1 MKNTRR
7 GRIDRT
13 PILPGRVR
21 GINGQGF
28 AFVPHRFLRDHFFAS
43 LSPDELLLYFLL
55 VLAGDRN
62 GVSYY
67 AQHTLCSLLQMPMH
81 VYQAAR
87 NGLIDKDL
95 VAFDGIRFQVLSLP
109 EGPVGTAARP
119 LRSASD
125 FEDEDPVAIRQAI
138 RSSLASAAGQR
149 R

>member
-28 AFVPHRFLRDHFFAS
+28 AFVPHRFLRDRFFAS
-43 LSPDELLLYFLL
+43 LSPDELLLYLIL

-81 VYQAAR
+81 VYQVAR

-95 VAFDGIRFQVLSLP
+95 VAFDGTRFQVLSLP

-125 FEDEDPVAIRQAI
+125 FEDDDPVAIRQAI
-138 RSSLASAAGQR
+138 RSSLDSASGQR